1 MSRRSIDNDNN
12 TKDELIIVMM
22 TTNSNLRREC
32 KLILM
37 RKLNAYIKGTV
48 IIGEFQVK
56 AFKRESISR

>member
-37 RKLNAYIKGTV
+37 RKLNAYFKGNV
-48 IIGEFQVK
+48 IIGEFQIK